1 MAASKQRAP
10 HPGPKWVIDLHGMR
24 EALATTKNSIKVAVV
39 DAIENGDMHIFRNVS
54 DDLKDLYPDLYDQF
68 KTIKNKKYLKVSVAA
83 AAAASSIAENYG
95 ASLLG
100 SIPTME
106 HFEAVAAAL
115 KEGAILV
122 SAGKALSDCTNIV
135 KKCDLD
141 TGAVIGLAVFP

>member
-1 MAASKQRAP
+1 
-10 HPGPKWVIDLHGMR
+10 
-24 EALATTKNSIKVAVV
+24 
-39 DAIENGDMHIFRNVS
+39 
-54 DDLKDLYPDLYDQF
+54 
-68 KTIKNKKYLKVSVAA
+68 
-83 AAAASSIAENYG
+83 
-95 ASLLG
+95 
-100 SIPTME
+100 ME